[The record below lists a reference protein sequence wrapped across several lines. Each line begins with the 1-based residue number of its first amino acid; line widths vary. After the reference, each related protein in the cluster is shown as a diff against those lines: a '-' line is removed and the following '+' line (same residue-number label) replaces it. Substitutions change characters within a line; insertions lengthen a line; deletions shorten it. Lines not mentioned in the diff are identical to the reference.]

1 MSTKRTIKLKN
12 YSKVFEEYNAVAAIT
27 PGMLI
32 ELTSA
37 GKVQAHSSEG
47 QNMIEMFALEDE
59 LQGKGI
65 DDAYAI
71 DAPVQVWIPGR
82 GDQVYALLK
91 DGETIVIG
99 DLLESAEDGYLQ
111 KHTADIES
119 GGDSIYTNQIVGE
132 AVEALDLNLASSG
145 LEPTQRLQIRIF

>member
-1 MSTKRTIKLKN
+1 MTTKRTIKLKN
-12 YSKVFEEYNAVAAIT
+12 YSKVLEEYNAVAAIT

-37 GKVQAHSSEG
+37 DKVQAHSSVG
-47 QNMIEMFALEDE
+47 QNMIQMFALEDE

-91 DGETIVIG
+91 DGETVVIG
-99 DLLESAEDGYLQ
+99 DLLESAGGGYLQ
-111 KHTADIES
+111 KYVADIES
-119 GGDSIYTNQIVGE
+119 GSDSIYTNQIVGE
-132 AVEALDLNLASSG
+132 AVEALDLDLASSV
-145 LEPTQRLQIRIF
+145 LETTQRLQIRIF

>member
-1 MSTKRTIKLKN
+1 MAKNTIKLKN
-12 YSKVFEEYNAVAAIT
+12 YSKVQEEYEAVATIT
-27 PGMLI
+27 PGMLL
-32 ELTSA
+32 EYTSA
-37 GKVQAHSSEG
+37 GKVQAHSSAG
-47 QNMIEMFALEDE
+47 QNQIQMFALEDE
-59 LQGKGI
+59 LQGKDI
-65 DDAYAI
+65 DDAYAA
-71 DAPVQVWIPGR
+71 DDVVQVWIPGR

-91 DGETIVIG
+91 DGEDVAIG
-99 DLLESAEDGYLQ
+99 DLLESAGDGYLQ